1 MTDYYTPLSDK
12 IFEEIKEKSIEI
24 WKTYD
29 DSYGYATEKTDRIK
43 DLKNI
48 QDNGMTMVA
57 MFDSENQIK
66 FANTLSDEA
75 KMAIRDR
82 MIAGGTPPQYIT
94 F

>member
-1 MTDYYTPLSDK
+1 MADYYTPPSDK

-57 MFDSENQIK
+57 MFDSENQVK
-66 FANTLSDEA
+66 LANTLSDEA